1 MERLNFVWNIP
12 NTLSLARLLLL
23 PVFAIV
29 YLNGDLYLSMGV
41 LALSGLTDL
50 LDGFIAR
57 RYNQITE
64 IGKLLDPIADKLTQI
79 IVLIC
84 LTIRNPSLIPLFVI
98 CLFKELLQAIGGWI
112 LLSRNEIIRSSNWYG
127 KISTFTFYIV
137 MLLIAVWTNM
147 PNWLLKLL
155 IALVA
160 VTMLFAFFMYLFV
173 YFKLRRDK
181 AEQQNSHDATT

>member
-1 MERLNFVWNIP
+1 MERLNFIWNVP
-12 NTLSLARLLLL
+12 NTLSLVRLLLL
-23 PVFAIV
+23 PIFAIV
-29 YLNGDLYLSMGV
+29 YLNGDLYWSMGV

-79 IVLIC
+79 IVLVC

-112 LLSRNEIIRSSNWYG
+112 LLSRNEIIRGSNWYG
-127 KISTFTFYIV
+127 KVSTFTFYV
-137 MLLIAVWTNM
+137 AMLLIAVWTTM

-155 IALVA
+155 IVLVA
-160 VTMLFAFFMYLFV
+160 VTMLFAFAMYLFV

-181 AEQQNSHDATT
+181 AAQQNSKDATA